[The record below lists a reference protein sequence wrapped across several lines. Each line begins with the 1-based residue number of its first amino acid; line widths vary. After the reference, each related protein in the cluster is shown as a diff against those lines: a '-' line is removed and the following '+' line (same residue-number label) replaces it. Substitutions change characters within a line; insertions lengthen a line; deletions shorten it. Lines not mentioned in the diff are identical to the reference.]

1 MSKNV
6 LTALVVL
13 VLSFPLWGLIAFLK
27 KLRSPR
33 VLTLPAKYALPEPPP
48 KALFSFLPPPKV
60 KPKRSTKKGEYL
72 TPLEMEIMAEALC
85 PDCGGQLYEGPEGGC
100 AVMISCGGCPST
112 FLVGGGVGGAGQ
124 RTSDATTFEP
134 DIDAKS
140 YRDGGVPV

>member
-6 LTALVVL
+6 IAPLVALI
-13 VLSFPLWGLIAFLK
+13 LSFPLWGLIAFLK
-27 KLRSPR
+27 KRRSPPVR
-33 VLTLPAKYALPEPPP
+33 PLPAKYAPPEPPP
-48 KALFSFLPPPKV
+48 KALLPFLPPPKV

-72 TPLEMEIMAEALC
+72 TPLEMEFMAEALC

-100 AVMISCGGCPST
+100 AVMVSCGGCPST
-112 FLVGGGVGGAGQ
+112 YLAGGAVQ
-124 RTSDATTFEP
+124 RTSDATIFEP